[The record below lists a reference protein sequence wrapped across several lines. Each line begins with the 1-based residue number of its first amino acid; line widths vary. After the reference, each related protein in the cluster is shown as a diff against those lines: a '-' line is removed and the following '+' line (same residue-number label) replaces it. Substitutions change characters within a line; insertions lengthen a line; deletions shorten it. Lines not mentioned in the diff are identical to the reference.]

1 MSHAPQKPWPRA
13 AHHFLL
19 PSGEV
24 EGQDPMRERSPAS
37 RAQSAGQWN
46 GRMFAPILPLLL
58 LPLLLLLC
66 SALHAAPKRNL
77 ELERIESQLNQLLLD
92 SERASLVPN
101 EIARV
106 QDAIRALRESSTR
119 DAAIRQHLSYIAERR
134 LDIAVAA
141 SEVGASQRRLA
152 ELEREHDQILL
163 QASRREAELS
173 RLEGEKLRLQSL
185 AQAEAAE
192 RAQREATL
200 AQAASAESAADAVSA
215 RAEAEQARR
224 VASAQSAEAGLAR
237 REAELAM
244 AAADSLRVQMQSLKA
259 KQESR
264 GLVMTLGESVFAPGQ
279 SDMRSEAMK
288 NLDAVIDFVNQDT
301 SRQIRIEGHTD
312 SRGSANMN
320 QVLSQKRAEA
330 LKQALIDRG
339 VDTGRIIALGRGADV
354 PVVTNDS
361 EAGRGRNRRVE
372 VILIGAQ

>member
-1 MSHAPQKPWPRA
+1 MSHPLLKLRLRA
-13 AHHFLL
+13 THYFLL
-19 PSGEV
+19 PPEADGPQ
-24 EGQDPMRERSPAS
+24 GRMRECPPAS
-37 RAQSAGQWN
+37 RTQSAGQWN
-46 GRMFAPILPLLL
+46 PQTFALI

-119 DAAIRQHLSYIAERR
+119 DTAIRQHLSYIAERR

-200 AQAASAESAADAVSA
+200 ALAASAESAADAVSA

-259 KQESR
+259 KQERR

-288 NLDAVIDFVNQDT
+288 NLDAVIDFVSQDT

-339 VDTGRIIALGRGADV
+339 VDAGRITALGRGADV